1 MQMFLL
7 YFIFRQC
14 TYLERHLGIDPQA
27 ATRESWLV
35 ISGLWNSQHHLVG
48 SSDQILNVQAQDENN
63 GKNIDNK
70 ATMLNFLMLIN
81 LYIFKRLFIFSP
93 LQCEEQLLFLML
105 FLVEA
110 VEGLRIDVDE
120 SAWLYCDPPSHFE
133 STTMQI
139 L

>member
-1 MQMFLL
+1 
-7 YFIFRQC
+7 
-14 TYLERHLGIDPQA
+14 
-27 ATRESWLV
+27 
-35 ISGLWNSQHHLVG
+35 
-48 SSDQILNVQAQDENN
+48 VQAQDENN

-93 LQCEEQLLFLML
+93 LQCEEQLLFLMF

-120 SAWLYCDPPSHFE
+120 SA
-133 STTMQI
+133 
-139 L
+139 